1 VPDAPI
7 ESLNEL
13 LRALAR
19 ERSLRG
25 RLRVLGHSWTLLR
38 SLSPAQREEVALRI
52 GSKWAWKRVEKA
64 FLADGS
70 LSENERLVGQAFER
84 MGDADPEEL
93 RNIARTLKEGDGR
106 AAKDMLLQT
115 LTEALEDEADEEED
129 EQLLEAER
137 IDTSRDAEPAS
148 TINSPA
154 EPVGEIVDSAAG
166 VLASS
171 LAHATDRPTPSGD
184 GTAAVE
190 TPTPHTPTPK
200 SATTPIRATQP
211 KPAQVPRNE
220 PYRRTALSTS
230 DPDTPS
236 VSASSVRG
244 ESPLQILR
252 TLQLSERPG
261 ADLGRTGR
269 AQLIDFL
276 GGGWASRRALSRMIA
291 ARTLEGIDE
300 ALDLIRQIRS
310 TSQQAWGLGDLL
322 QHWDLDSVE
331 LDRVLAA
338 APTGAARR
346 RLSAR
351 SRAKRASGRSDA
363 G

>member
-7 ESLNEL
+7 ESLNAL

-38 SLSPAQREEVALRI
+38 SLSPAQREQVALRI

-70 LSENERLVGQAFER
+70 LSDNERLLGQAFER

-93 RNIARTLKEGDGR
+93 RNIARTLKEGDSR

-129 EQLLEAER
+129 ELLPEAER
-137 IDTSRDAEPAS
+137 NDSSRDAEPAPA
-148 TINSPA
+148 TNSPT
-154 EPVGEIVDSAAG
+154 EPVGEIVDTAAG

-171 LAHATDRPTPSGD
+171 LAHAMDTPTPSGD
-184 GTAAVE
+184 APAAIE
-190 TPTPHTPTPK
+190 TPRLQTPTPK
-200 SATTPIRATQP
+200 PAIAPVRATQP
-211 KPAQVPRNE
+211 KPTKVPREE
-220 PYRRTALSTS
+220 PRRRPASSTPA
-230 DPDTPS
+230 PDTPS
-236 VSASSVRG
+236 LSISSVRG
-244 ESPLQILR
+244 ANPLHILR

-261 ADLGRTGR
+261 ADLERAGR
-269 AQLIDFL
+269 ARLLEAL

-291 ARTLEGIDE
+291 AQSLEGVDE
-300 ALDLIRQIRS
+300 ALDLILQIKRP
-310 TSQQAWGLGDLL
+310 SQQAWCLADLL
-322 QHWDLDSVE
+322 QHWDLNSVE

-338 APTGAARR
+338 VPTGAARR
-346 RLSAR
+346 RLAAR
-351 SRAKRASGRSDA
+351 SRATQASSQSNNE
-363 G
+363 